1 MESSQIIILIILIG
15 LAGFFSLAETAFNAF
30 RKIKIK
36 NIEKNSPKAAELL
49 KIWLKK
55 PNEILF
61 VMLFGN
67 RLISIFATAIAT
79 VFISEMVL
87 KNGFNDNNEIAIY
100 ITTIVMTV
108 FILIFGE
115 IIPKI
120 IARNYFE
127 NISKSIIYPVY
138 YISII
143 IYPIV
148 ALLMF
153 ISRIICRIFG
163 IKTTNEKLMITE
175 EEIKSIVS
183 VGEEEGVIEQ
193 EEKEMIHSIFEF
205 GDITVR
211 EVMIP
216 RIDMFALESSK
227 SVDQIW
233 EQIVE
238 KGFSRIPVYKESIDN
253 ITGVFYVKEMI
264 SIIKQGKGKEPI
276 ENFVKEAYF
285 VPETKLLIQLL
296 KEFKE
301 KQIHMAVVLDE
312 YGGTTGI
319 ITIEDIL
326 EEIVGDINDEYDE
339 QKLNIE
345 KINENIFKING
356 KLDIFSVN
364 KELNLSIP
372 EMEEYDTLAGY
383 IYYTLSK
390 VPEIGDELLTEK
402 FTIKITNV
410 EKHRIKEVVLEKKE
424 LGLESEENIGNN

>member
-79 VFISEMVL
+79 VFISKMVL
-87 KNGFNDNNEIAIY
+87 ENGFNDNNEIAIY

-345 KINENIFKING
+345 KINKNIFKING